1 MMIHKSFFKGLIH
14 FAVWNMLTWKIKFC
28 HRCVVFHSF
37 TQSSR
42 STITDFVFCCLINVS
57 VFEKKCSKKKLKR
70 ILRIKLSFVNVVF
83 VLKAE
88 LNAKAP
94 SSRMELPTIKTMKI
108 RSFDVNKKENLHP
121 RWRLLSVVLTLLSW
135 IWFSVFIINK
145 TTNSL
150 SKVHANVEVWVF
162 SMLYWSWGNHT
173 KWLHQLLQYHNLS
186 KTAFDENHEQQQK
199 WLKDEIRLKSRVVND
214 FLSFNASHNLT
225 VPISPT
231 SLSMIQRTWITST

>member
-1 MMIHKSFFKGLIH
+1 MLFFTASLKALAPQSLIL
-14 FAVWNMLTWKIKFC
+14 FSV
-28 HRCVVFHSF
+28 
-37 TQSSR
+37 
-42 STITDFVFCCLINVS
+42 
-57 VFEKKCSKKKLKR
+57 VFEKRFHTEKEVSKEKPKR

-121 RWRLLSVVLTLLSW
+121 RWRLLSVVLTLMTSLNTFAPLSW

-199 WLKDEIRLKSRVVND
+199 WLKDEIRLKSRVVNVL
-214 FLSFNASHNLT
+214 LSFNASHNLT